1 MKVYYQK
8 QQQKLRHKNPRKRDA
23 GLELALNQLSL
34 RRYNLKMNGFRSK
47 T

>member
-8 QQQKLRHKNPRKRDA
+8 QQQKLPPKNPRKRDA
-23 GLELALNQLSL
+23 DLELALNQLSL
-34 RRYNLKMNGFRSK
+34 RRYNLKMNGFRSN

>member
-8 QQQKLRHKNPRKRDA
+8 QQQNLRHKNPGKRDA
-23 GLELALNQLSL
+23 DLELALNQLSL